1 MLTAITLADFLRDC
15 AGTTLRG
22 QAVARCVE
30 QIAAVSLG
38 VSDLIAEGELLG
50 SLDSAVG
57 KNVDGD
63 TQKALDVQAN
73 DRFIEALTGG
83 PVGVLG
89 SEESEEAVVLGE
101 GQLALTLDPLDGSSN
116 IATNVSVG
124 SIFSVYPRIAD
135 APAAQ
140 SVLQPGARQL
150 AAGFV
155 IYGPQTT
162 LALTLGT
169 GTVVF
174 TLSRKTRSYWLTQE
188 KVQVP
193 ESKAEYAV
201 NGSNARHWREPVSRF
216 IESCQAGKEGPYG
229 ENYNTRWVASLVAE
243 AYRIFSR
250 GGVFLY
256 PADARQGYE
265 NGRLRLVYEANAIAL
280 LMEQA
285 GGQAT
290 DGVSRILDLQPA
302 ELHQRTP
309 LVFGSSQQV
318 TLVKQAHAS
327 TESSCG

>member
-1 MLTAITLADFLRDC
+1 MRTAIALTDYLQDG
-15 AGTTLRG
+15 AGTGPRCPG
-22 QAVARCVE
+22 VAQCVE
-30 QIAAVSLG
+30 QIAAVAVG
-38 VSDLIAEGELLG
+38 VSDLIAEGDLAG

-57 KNVDGD
+57 TNVDGD

-89 SEESEEAVVLGE
+89 SEESDEAMVLGD
-101 GQLALTLDPLDGSSN
+101 GALALTLDPLDGSSN

-124 SIFSVYPRIAD
+124 SIFSVYPRIAG
-135 APAAQ
+135 ASAAQ

-162 LALTLGT
+162 LVLSLGT

-174 TLSRKTRSYWLTQE
+174 TLSRKTRAFWLTRE
-188 KVQVP
+188 KVEIP

-256 PADARQGYE
+256 PDDARKGYE
-265 NGRLRLVYEANAIAL
+265 NGRLRLVYEANAIAFVV
-280 LMEQA
+280 EQA

-290 DGVSRILDLQPA
+290 DGIHRILDLQPT

-309 LVFGSSQQV
+309 LVFGSSRQV
-318 TLVKQAHAS
+318 GLVRQAHADV
-327 TESSCG
+327 